1 MSYYYRQRYLTS
13 TFNRL
18 HDKISQIYED
28 IIDGDFEPAK
38 NNINSMMSE
47 LKELKRNLEP

>member
-1 MSYYYRQRYLTS
+1 MSFYYRQKYLTS

-18 HDKISQIYED
+18 HDRISQIYENVV
-28 IIDGDFEPAK
+28 DGDFEPAK
-38 NNINSMMSE
+38 NDINAMLSE